1 MEELELRLHLIICTC
16 IVIPFSFH
24 KLSVNFVETTENER
38 TNLACVYRKAIL
50 REPQLQGK
58 AALNK
63 PEAT

>member
-1 MEELELRLHLIICTC
+1 MKELGLRPHLIICTC

-24 KLSVNFVETTENER
+24 KLSVNVVENER
-38 TNLACVYRKAIL
+38 TDLACVYRKAIL